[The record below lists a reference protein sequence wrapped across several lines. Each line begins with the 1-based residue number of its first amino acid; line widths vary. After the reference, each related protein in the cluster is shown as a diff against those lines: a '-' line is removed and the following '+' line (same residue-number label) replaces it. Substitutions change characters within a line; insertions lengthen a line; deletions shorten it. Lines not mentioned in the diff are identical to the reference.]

1 MTCFPFFASWMQ
13 IPLRVYALVMVV
25 DSLHGAAFA
34 LWLAPAW
41 AAQGLGRLLMFV
53 AIAYTAS
60 VGIFASL
67 DQTSREWLQKVR
79 AHERGRGR
87 DRGRV
92 RATVR
97 VT

>member
-41 AAQGLGRLLMFV
+41 AAQGVGLTRTVTPSPNPNPNPNPSPNPSPNPNPSTSPSPNPNHNPNQARL
-53 AIAYTAS
+53 
-60 VGIFASL
+60 
-67 DQTSREWLQKVR
+67 QQR
-79 AHERGRGR
+79 A
-87 DRGRV
+87 
-92 RATVR
+92 
-97 VT
+97 